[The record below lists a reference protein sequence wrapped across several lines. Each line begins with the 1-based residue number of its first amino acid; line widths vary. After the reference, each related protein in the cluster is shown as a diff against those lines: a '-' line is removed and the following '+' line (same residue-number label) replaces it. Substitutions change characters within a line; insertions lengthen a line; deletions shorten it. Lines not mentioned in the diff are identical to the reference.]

1 MLNDLI
7 LLAGGVALGHFVPML
22 YTSVANWISG
32 EFKDS
37 GL

>member
-1 MLNDLI
+1 MEFFIGLV
-7 LLAGGVALGHFVPML
+7 AGVALGHFVPML
-22 YTSVANWISG
+22 YTSVAGWVSG